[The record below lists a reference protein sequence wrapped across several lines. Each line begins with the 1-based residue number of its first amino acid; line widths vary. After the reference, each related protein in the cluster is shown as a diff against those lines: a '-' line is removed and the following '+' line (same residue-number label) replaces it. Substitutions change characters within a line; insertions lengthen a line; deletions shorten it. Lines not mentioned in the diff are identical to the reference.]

1 MTTSATSQF
10 EESNDLQDID
20 LTVLDFL
27 LSLKK
32 PGAPDPRKRIIAI
45 YLESAPKLMDSIR
58 GAFAASDSG
67 SLRKAAHSLKS
78 SSYNVGANGLGS
90 ICGELEQLA
99 KAGPLDDEGGL
110 MDRAETS
117 FKAVIASL
125 EEALRRMSQ

>member
-1 MTTSATSQF
+1 MSTSGNNQF
-10 EESNDLQDID
+10 EERSDLQEID
-20 LTVLDFL
+20 LTVLDAL

-32 PGAPDPRKRIIAI
+32 PGASDPRRRIVAI

-58 GAFAASDSG
+58 GAFAVSDRG
-67 SLRKAAHSLKS
+67 SLRKSAHSLKS

-99 KAGPLDDEGGL
+99 MAGPLDDEGGL

-117 FKAVIASL
+117 FKAVMASL
-125 EEALRRMSQ
+125 EEALQRMSQ